1 MRHEISDKVWTWEPA
16 ATLQCGCAQTGCS
29 VAHQPMKIMFGDRH
43 EEMTSWTPQALF
55 LSIVQ
60 RLVRPQQQGSDSS
73 LKGRPL

>member
-1 MRHEISDKVWTWEPA
+1 VRHEISDKVWTWEPA

-55 LSIVQ
+55 LSIPF
-60 RLVRPQQQGSDSS
+60 LESGWPTLTLAYPGSS
-73 LKGRPL
+73 